1 MALLAPVVIVLRGW
15 SIRRSS
21 ADGSRSGTASVEAMP
36 PFIVVFI
43 SLVAIGSFVP
53 WPQAVAD
60 GAAVASRICLLTAV
74 AALGLLT
81 RTGSLLRLGWRP
93 VALMVALTLVIAVVA
108 ALGVSA

>member
-1 MALLAPVVIVLRGW
+1 
-15 SIRRSS
+15 
-21 ADGSRSGTASVEAMP
+21 MP
-36 PFIVVFI
+36 PFLVFI
-43 SLVAIGSFVP
+43 SQVAIGSFVT
-53 WPQAVAD
+53 WPQAVPD

-93 VALMVALTLVIAVVA
+93 VTLMVALTLVIAVVA